1 MELHS
6 ANQLGK
12 LRPAR
17 LFKLR
22 GYFAGHEATLLLDSG
37 ASSEFIDPEFARRCG
52 LSLSHSGREV
62 KLANGAI
69 VAAQGSVLT
78 DYSLAMASGAPVAL
92 SATFTA
98 TPLEGYDAILG
109 VSWLEEH
116 DPKIGW
122 RERSIALRQPNG
134 GPPRLIKPLE
144 CLADCQR
151 AAPLQLMSM
160 KQLRAA
166 HRHGQ
171 IEELFVVHVRP
182 TGEVSAAPVREDPAA
197 EALLKEFA
205 DVMPDALPKG
215 LPPLRGVQHTIEL
228 KPGSRPPPS
237 RPLRHQSAKDLEVFE
252 QYTRELIEA
261 GQLRVSQSPY
271 GAMALIVR
279 KKDGT
284 PRVVVDY
291 RALNEL
297 TVKNKYPLPLMDE
310 LFDRV
315 HGAKFFTKID
325 LRTGFHQIRVA
336 EADIE
341 KTAFRTRYGSFE
353 YLVLPMGLCNAPGTF
368 MQLMNDTFR
377 DLLDKSVLVFLD
389 DILVFSRTKE
399 EHERH
404 VREVFERLRA
414 QKLYAKRSK
423 CEFFRDQVEFL
434 GHRIGADGLSV
445 SQDKVSAVRDWPAP
459 KNVSEVR
466 SFLGLA
472 GFYRRFVKDFSKVAL
487 PITELTKEKTTPWEW
502 GPRQREAFAALK
514 HALCTAPVLLIPD
527 PSLPYTLNCDACM
540 YAVGATLQQDHGNGL
555 QPVAFRSKKLS
566 PAEANYDTREKEFLA
581 LVDACSYWRHYLHGA
596 RFTLLSDHD
605 SLKYHKSMPNL
616 SGRLARWV
624 EKMAEFDYD
633 IAHIPGVKNV
643 VADALSRRADLK
655 DAAPA
660 PAPETLAAAVKVGR
674 PLTTEE
680 VERIERERN
689 VRAAEEVHPP
699 APGLPEPHPAT
710 GVIATP
716 TQRCTARNKR
726 GGFCKQKTTMGQYC
740 WAHLLSKKG
749 LRIKKSVAIPNGG
762 YGLFAGRDLPAGY
775 DVDYTGDLRRLN
787 GPEDGGIYYFQLCRG
802 LAVDAARR
810 NAGEGRWVND
820 PRGSG
825 LSANAEF
832 VVHTPPGEQRRARI
846 RIMRPLKKGEE
857 ILVAYGADYWRHYG
871 PKAKAKAKARARYKR
886 KVKAR
891 KVEYGRKTV
900 QRPAQQQQIAALTVA
915 RPTSF
920 LLDDMLAA
928 ARADSAYAAQLKA
941 PPPGVEAVGSLLWD
955 DGRMIVP
962 NDAALRTRILAECHD
977 SVTGAHFGRDKTLAA
992 VKERFAWDGMAG
1004 AVERYIATCDSCQRN
1019 KPSQQATPGL
1029 LMPLP
1034 IPERPCQAWTQ
1045 DAVTGLPMTKRG
1057 HDAIQVY
1064 VERLCKLKHF
1074 AATKK
1079 SDGAAELAA
1088 CFVHNVVR
1096 PHGVPESVV
1105 SDRDPRITAHFYAE
1119 LSRLMGTTLR
1129 MSTARHPQSDGQSER
1144 EIRTLITSLRAFCN
1158 AHQDDWDDYLDMLE
1172 LGFNSAVQASTQRS
1186 PYELL
1191 YGVKPRLP
1199 IDVALAGVAPRVP
1212 AAVDRAKRMQEALEF
1227 VRDQLGSAQE
1237 RQAKNADRHRRKAAF
1252 KVGDQVL
1259 LSTEGL
1265 QLREFTNKLC
1275 SRFVGPFAVTAI
1287 VNANAYTLALPP
1299 QLQALHP
1306 TFNIDRLKAY
1316 RDGRMDFPTRPQ
1328 ANSRPPPVAEADTNG
1343 EAEYVVERIVAQRKR
1358 GRAVEYLVAW
1368 QGYPAEENT
1377 WEPRRKLLDTAAL
1390 ADFEAQQQDDD
1401 AALGLAAIA
1410 DEPADSGAGG
1420 ERAETATTTGGPASG
1435 GARGRT
1441 VTRRYEG
1448 PLCRGS
1454 GCRGVCGPE
1463 LNCPSERTA
1472 RCHCPQQGEL
1482 DGSGFP
1488 VMFPQLCAHC
1498 AENDAIITAHLD
1510 RRDKAA
1516 QNARERAAP
1525 KLARAIPIG
1534 E

>member
-1 MELHS
+1 MSPPVPAAEPPLELHS
-6 ANQLGK
+6 TVQRCK
-12 LRPAR
+12 HRPAR

-22 GYFAGHEATLLLDSG
+22 GYFAGREATLLLDSG

-52 LSLSHSGREV
+52 LSLAHSGREV

-78 DYSLAMASGAPVAL
+78 DYSLAMNSGAPVTL

-116 DPKIGW
+116 DPAIGW
-122 RERSIALRQPNG
+122 RSRSISLAQPK

-144 CLADCQR
+144 CLAEPR

-160 KQLRAA
+160 KSLRKA
-166 HRHGQ
+166 HRRGE
-171 IEELFVVHVRP
+171 IEEIFAVHIRP
-182 TGEVSAAPVREDPAA
+182 TGEVSVAPAREDPAA

-291 RALNEL
+291 RALNEM

-336 EADIE
+336 DADIE

-377 DLLDKSVLVFLD
+377 DLLDKTVLVFLD
-389 DILVFSRTKE
+389 DILIFSRTKE
-399 EHERH
+399 EHEKH

-423 CEFFRDQVEFL
+423 CEFFRDEVEFL
-434 GHRIGADGLSV
+434 GHRIGANGLSV
-445 SQDKVSAVRDWPAP
+445 SQDKISAVRDWPAP

-487 PITELTKEKTTPWEW
+487 PITELTKEKTPWEW
-502 GPRQREAFAALK
+502 GPKQREAFAALK

-566 PAEANYDTREKEFLA
+566 PAEINYDTREKEFLA
-581 LVDACSYWRHYLHGA
+581 LFDACSYWRHYLNGTQK
-596 RFTLLSDHD
+596 FKLLSDHD
-605 SLKYHKSMPNL
+605 SLKHHKSMPNL
-616 SGRLARWV
+616 SGRLARWI

-633 IAHIPGVKNV
+633 IEYIPGTKNV

-655 DAAPA
+655 DADPPAAPQ
-660 PAPETLAAAVKVGR
+660 TLAAAVKIGR

-680 VERIERERN
+680 VEQIQREKNRK
-689 VRAAEEVHPP
+689 AAEEMHPP
-699 APGLPEPHPAT
+699 APGLPAPHPAT

-716 TQRCTARNKR
+716 TQRCTARNKK
-726 GGFCKQKTTMGQYC
+726 GGFCRQKTTRGQYC
-740 WAHLLSKKG
+740 WSHLLGKKG
-749 LRIKKSVAIPNGG
+749 LRIKKSVAIPGAG
-762 YGLFAGRDLPAGY
+762 FGLFAGKDLAKGF

-787 GPEDGGIYYFQLCRG
+787 GPTDGGVYYFQLSRG

-820 PRGSG
+820 PRGSA
-825 LSANAEF
+825 LRANAEF
-832 VVHTPPGEQRRARI
+832 IVHTPPGGERHARI
-846 RIMRPLKKGEE
+846 RLLRDLKKGEE
-857 ILVAYGADYWRHYG
+857 ILVAYGADYWRAHG
-871 PKAKAKAKARARYKR
+871 PKAKNKVKAKARARYKR

-891 KVEYGRKTV
+891 RVEYGIKTG
-900 QRPAQQQQIAALTVA
+900 QRPAAAQPQQQVAALTVA
-915 RPTSF
+915 RPSSN
-920 LLDDMLAA
+920 LLDDIKAA
-928 ARADSAYAAQLKA
+928 ALADSAYVARVQS
-941 PPPGVEAVGSLLWD
+941 PPAGLEAVSTLLWD
-955 DGRMIVP
+955 DGRLVVP
-962 NDAALRTRILAECHD
+962 DDAALRTRILAECHD

-1034 IPERPCQAWTQ
+1034 IPERPCQSWTQ

-1074 AATKK
+1074 AASKK
-1079 SDGAAELAA
+1079 SHGAAELAA
-1088 CFVHNVVR
+1088 CFVHTVVR

-1105 SDRDPRITAHFYAE
+1105 SDRDPRFTAHFYAE
-1119 LSRLMGTTLR
+1119 LSKLMGTTLQ
-1129 MSTARHPQSDGQSER
+1129 MSTSRHPQTDGQSER
-1144 EIRTLITSLRAFCN
+1144 EIRTLVTSLRAFCN
-1158 AHQDDWDDYLDMLE
+1158 EHQDDWDDYLDMLE
-1172 LGFNSAVQASTQRS
+1172 LGFNSTVQASTQRS

-1199 IDVALAGVAPRVP
+1199 IDIALAGVAPRVP
-1212 AAVDRAKRMQEALEF
+1212 AALDRAKRMQEALRF
-1227 VRDQLGSAQE
+1227 VRDQLGSAQQ
-1237 RQAKNADRHRRKAAF
+1237 RQATNANRHRREAAF
-1252 KVGDQVL
+1252 AVGDPVL

-1265 QLREFTNKLC
+1265 QLRGFNNKLC

-1306 TFNIDRLKAY
+1306 TFNIDRLKPY
-1316 RDGRMDFPTRPQ
+1316 RDGRVEFPSRPQ
-1328 ANSRPPPVAEADTNG
+1328 AHSRPPPVAEADTNG
-1343 EAEYVVERIVAQRKR
+1343 DAVYEVERVLAQRKR
-1358 GRAVEYLVAW
+1358 GRAVECLVAW
-1368 QGYPAEENT
+1368 KGYPAEENT
-1377 WEPRRKLLDTAAL
+1377 WESRSKLARSAADVL
-1390 ADFEAQQQDDD
+1390 ADFDAQQLP
-1401 AALGLAAIA
+1401 AA
-1410 DEPADSGAGG
+1410 
-1420 ERAETATTTGGPASG
+1420 
-1435 GARGRT
+1435 
-1441 VTRRYEG
+1441 
-1448 PLCRGS
+1448 
-1454 GCRGVCGPE
+1454 
-1463 LNCPSERTA
+1463 SE
-1472 RCHCPQQGEL
+1472 
-1482 DGSGFP
+1482 D
-1488 VMFPQLCAHC
+1488 
-1498 AENDAIITAHLD
+1498 
-1510 RRDKAA
+1510 
-1516 QNARERAAP
+1516 
-1525 KLARAIPIG
+1525 
-1534 E
+1534 